1 MVYGYRYIQTDKN
14 GRVSGSCADPV
25 FVEGVEIT
33 IDTEGMTVPEMPT
46 DGIYELYYSEEEGL
60 HWVKTGELQAEVLT
74 EADKQEAALAYI
86 MAMTEGA

>member
-1 MVYGYRYIQTDKN
+1 MVYEFRYIQIDEN
-14 GRVSGSCADPV
+14 GLVSSACADPV

-46 DGIYELYYSEEEGL
+46 DGIYDLYYNETDLL
-60 HWVKTGELQAEVLT
+60 HWVKVADFTEDLT

>member
-33 IDTEGMTVPEMPT
+33 IDTEGMTPPEMPT
-46 DGIYELYYSEEEGL
+46 DGIYDLYYNETDLL
-60 HWVKTGELQAEVLT
+60 HWVKVADFTEDLT
-74 EADKQEAALAYI
+74 EADKQDATLTYI
-86 MAMTEGA
+86 MAMTEGE